1 MVVLKLLDKEKY
13 DINIPYSEL
22 NSNNSIV
29 ITLAEIYSYLVEN
42 GLSMQ
47 EIENINFIYKG
58 ATLEH
63 NTIYNVLDDETIYM
77 YVNNIIIKNEIIKN
91 IYSIK
96 IEQEQ
101 EVIEI
106 NINENIIKQ
115 FNDPDFCNILRICLT
130 KPDIINQVN
139 SYLSHGNIVPNIQ
152 LIDIENF
159 TFNDEYE
166 HIIKLLT
173 ELKYNI
179 NEHLIKS
186 VLYHFK
192 GHLNLSLRYLLQIQQ
207 Q

>member
-13 DINIPYSEL
+13 EINIL
-22 NSNNSIV
+22 DIASNM
-29 ITLAEIYSYLVEN
+29 ITLGDIYSYLIEN

-47 EIENINFIYKG
+47 EIQNIHFIYKG
-58 ATLEH
+58 SALHH
-63 NTIYNVLDDETIYM
+63 NITYSIQNDETIYM
-77 YVNNIIIKNEIIKN
+77 YINNSIVKNEIIKN

-96 IEQEQ
+96 KEE

-159 TFNDEYE
+159 TFNEE
-166 HIIKLLT
+166 HDNLIKLLT

-179 NEHLIKS
+179 DEHLIKS
-186 VLYHFK
+186 VLCHFK
-192 GHLNLSLRYLLQIQQ
+192 GHLNLSLRYLLQLEHS
-207 Q
+207 